1 MSHLKEQLKFEEA
14 LRLKKYK
21 CSAGHW
27 TIGYGHNMDNAPYYE
42 GKLIPDTITKE
53 FAEELLDYDLG
64 STIGDLRQRWPR
76 FDGFD
81 KARRDAFINMAFQ
94 MGVRKFMDFERM
106 RAAAM
111 ARNWPLAHGEAMNS
125 KWAIH
130 DSPERAKR
138 VAGQISTG
146 RYYEIP
152 TK

>member
-27 TIGYGHNMDNAPYYE
+27 TIGYGHNLDNAPYYE
-42 GKLIPDTITKE
+42 GKPIPDTITE
-53 FAEELLDYDLG
+53 AFAEELLDHDIG
-64 STIGDLRQRWPR
+64 ATIGDLRQRWPR

-81 KARRDAFINMAFQ
+81 KGRRDAFINMAFQ
-94 MGVRKFMDFERM
+94 LGVRGFMNFERM

-111 ARNWPLAHGEAMNS
+111 ARNWDLANGEAMNS

-138 VAGQISTG
+138 VARQILTG
-146 RYYEIP
+146 KYYEIP
-152 TK
+152 K